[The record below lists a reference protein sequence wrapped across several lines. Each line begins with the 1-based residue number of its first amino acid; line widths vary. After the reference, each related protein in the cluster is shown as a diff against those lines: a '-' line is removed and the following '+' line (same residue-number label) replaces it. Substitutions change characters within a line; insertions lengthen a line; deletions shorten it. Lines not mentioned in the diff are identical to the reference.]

1 MDEKK
6 VGKVPVAPGK
16 CRFCHIFLLKRA
28 LCQRFFLPLT
38 DIMDFTSIEFYTIA
52 FCVAMAIVGF
62 FLRQKRIKPATSRI
76 NSMELAK
83 QESAGGNEATSQCL
97 LKLVANDDGTV
108 TIERTGLQL
117 VDGETVNL
125 IATIIDDKLTIE
137 EKKGKVSGLGGREE
151 AYTGRVTLD
160 FIPSGSKMYVRY
172 DSSVTGQWCKFAF
185 KNFPRNIATHELRY

>member
-1 MDEKK
+1 M
-6 VGKVPVAPGK
+6 
-16 CRFCHIFLLKRA
+16 
-28 LCQRFFLPLT
+28 
-38 DIMDFTSIEFYTIA
+38 
-52 FCVAMAIVGF
+52 
-62 FLRQKRIKPATSRI
+62 
-76 NSMELAK
+76 
-83 QESAGGNEATSQCL
+83 
-97 LKLVANDDGTV
+97 
-108 TIERTGLQL
+108 QL

-185 KNFPRNIATHELRY
+185 KNVARNHVEHELRY